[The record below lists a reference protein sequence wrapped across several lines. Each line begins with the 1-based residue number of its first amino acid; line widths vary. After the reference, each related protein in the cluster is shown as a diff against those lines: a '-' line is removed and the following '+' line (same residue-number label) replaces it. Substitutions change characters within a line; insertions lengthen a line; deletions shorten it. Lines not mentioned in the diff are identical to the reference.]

1 MNLIKKQSALFPI
14 LFDEFFE
21 KNWDIKIPVNSIYNP
36 SFNVKENDKEFV
48 LEVAAPGK
56 SNEDFQVEIDNRFL
70 SLSTLD
76 KKEKTDYNYNIKEFE
91 SSSFQKSFELPFSID
106 INKINSTYRNGI
118 LSVVLPKRKEFQNTE
133 KKTISVQK

>member
-56 SNEDFQVEIDNRFL
+56 SNEDFQVEIDNRLL